1 MKLTRNTA
9 IALFRNLGQ
18 SALGHLD
25 DATLT
30 TVMSNFN
37 ALQKVADDFESLKKE
52 LFKRIYGDAEKMAE
66 DERKRLNDFFKAIA
80 KMEKAERESIKEL
93 DAALKAT
100 YPDLYEMRQKE
111 VKVLLT
117 LLDKEVEAD
126 IELVD
131 ADAFIAG
138 IAKGAKDAKLAEIR
152 LAFAPMFRKAKEEE
166 KAREDFSELDSLL
179 EDKNV

>member
-66 DERKRLNDFFKAIA
+66 DEKKRLNDFFKAIA
-80 KMEKAERESIKEL
+80 KMEKADRESIKEL

-117 LLDKEVEAD
+117 LLDKEIEVD

-166 KAREDFSELDSLL
+166 AKEDFSELDSLL
-179 EDKNV
+179 DDKNV

>member
-52 LFKRIYGDAEKMAE
+52 LFKRIYGDAEKMTD
-66 DERKRLNDFFKAIA
+66 DEKKRLNDFFKAIA
-80 KMEKAERESIKEL
+80 KMEKADRESIKEL
-93 DAALKAT
+93 DATLKAT
-100 YPDLYEMRQKE
+100 YPDLYAMRQKE

-131 ADAFIAG
+131 ADAFVAG

-152 LAFAPMFRKAKEEE
+152 LAFASMFRKAKEEE
-166 KAREDFSELDSLL
+166 SKEDFSELDSLL
-179 EDKNV
+179 DDKNV